1 MSELQLCTWKLQIT
15 TGNIQIQRE
24 ESDAV
29 TCSVKKP
36 QKLHLVKCEVVGTE
50 DNDFYNKITNCRTHL
65 QKSVLHCLEY
75 PLNMA

>member
-1 MSELQLCTWKLQIT
+1 MSELQLCTCELKIT
-15 TGNIQIQRE
+15 IGKIQIQRE
-24 ESDAV
+24 ESDTV

-36 QKLHLVKCEVVGTE
+36 QKLRLVKCIVVGIE

>member
-1 MSELQLCTWKLQIT
+1 MSELQLCTWKFKIT
-15 TGNIQIQRE
+15 IGNIQVQRE
-24 ESDAV
+24 ESDTV
-29 TCSVKKP
+29 TCSIKKP
-36 QKLHLVKCEVVGTE
+36 QKLHPVKCKVVGTE